1 MINSSAVQA
10 EGPQQLGPFGAYQA
24 SKDWTPPADPAVVKK
39 LEKWQDEKL
48 GILIHWG
55 LYSQWGITES
65 WSLVAT
71 RYPWATRPERFAN
84 LDDRGYEKV
93 YENLQTTFN
102 PVKFDPDKW
111 AIAFK
116 EAGIKYVL
124 SMTKH
129 HDGFC
134 MWNTAYT
141 DYKITD
147 PKCPFHADP
156 RSDTVKLMSEA
167 FRRHGLS
174 SGLYFSKADWHSPHY
189 WLPEFGPGK
198 GQGPNYEP
206 SSRPEEWAKFKD
218 FTWKQIDEL
227 MTGYGKQ
234 DILWLDGGAVRP
246 PEADIDMDGMA
257 AMARKHQ
264 PGLIVVDRTVSG
276 RNENYVT
283 PEGEIPKHHL
293 DYPWET
299 CMTMGTA
306 WPWTPHD
313 NFKSVGTLVH
323 NLCTI
328 VARGGSYL
336 IGIGPDSNGEFD
348 QVVFDRLRG
357 LGAWMKTNGEAIYG
371 SRSLAPY
378 ESGNCVFSQKRNGDK
393 YAIVLADGE
402 DGELPDSVALP
413 HELVEG
419 GHRLSLVGFGPLK
432 EPVGDVVQIPE
443 EYRTRSAGGHAW
455 AIKLSPN
462 VRTR

>member
-1 MINSSAVQA
+1 
-10 EGPQQLGPFGAYQA
+10 
-24 SKDWTPPADPAVVKK
+24 
-39 LEKWQDEKL
+39 
-48 GILIHWG
+48 
-55 LYSQWGITES
+55 
-65 WSLVAT
+65 
-71 RYPWATRPERFAN
+71 
-84 LDDRGYEKV
+84 
-93 YENLQTTFN
+93 
-102 PVKFDPDKW
+102 
-111 AIAFK
+111 
-116 EAGIKYVL
+116 
-124 SMTKH
+124 
-129 HDGFC
+129 
-134 MWNTAYT
+134 
-141 DYKITD
+141 
-147 PKCPFHADP
+147 
-156 RSDTVKLMSEA
+156 
-167 FRRHGLS
+167 
-174 SGLYFSKADWHSPHY
+174 
-189 WLPEFGPGK
+189 
-198 GQGPNYEP
+198 
-206 SSRPEEWAKFKD
+206 
-218 FTWKQIDEL
+218 
-227 MTGYGKQ
+227 
-234 DILWLDGGAVRP
+234 
-246 PEADIDMDGMA
+246 
-257 AMARKHQ
+257 
-264 PGLIVVDRTVSG
+264 
-276 RNENYVT
+276 
-283 PEGEIPKHHL
+283 
-293 DYPWET
+293 
-299 CMTMGTA
+299 MTMGTA